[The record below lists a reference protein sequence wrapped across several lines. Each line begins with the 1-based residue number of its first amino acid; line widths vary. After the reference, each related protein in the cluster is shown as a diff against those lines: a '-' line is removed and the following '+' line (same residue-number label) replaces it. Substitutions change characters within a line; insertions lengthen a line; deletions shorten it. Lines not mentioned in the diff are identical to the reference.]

1 MRFSLCWAATVWGGV
16 VLVEFKTFINTMV
29 VSDAVK
35 NVRSLKIMDL
45 KKCIVLIYY
54 ELILTV
60 SFFLL
65 DLGFP
70 HASQYSSV
78 NVPDPHCFKSHT
90 HATCLQLDLSWNI
103 CKRLEK
109 FRHHNT
115 HFTLYKKKKKKKKKT
130 AYGLYANAAIIR
142 ICGTWFKKKINSILF
157 RTDDNVSLT
166 HSFVSIFQP
175 LTTCIQHFL
184 QRGWLYM

>member
-1 MRFSLCWAATVWGGV
+1 M
-16 VLVEFKTFINTMV
+16 
-29 VSDAVK
+29 K
-35 NVRSLKIMDL
+35 NAGSLKIMDF
-45 KKCIVLIYY
+45 KKCIGLIYY

-115 HFTLYKKKKKKKKKT
+115 HFTLYKKKKKKKKKPHMVCT
-130 AYGLYANAAIIR
+130 L
-142 ICGTWFKKKINSILF
+142 TQQLLEFVELDLKKKSIQFFFGLM
-157 RTDDNVSLT
+157 TMS
-166 HSFVSIFQP
+166 P
-175 LTTCIQHFL
+175 
-184 QRGWLYM
+184 